1 MDEPVLPPS
10 TFTPLKKEDFT
21 WTDSI
26 MLLPISILFVLP
38 LSFFN
43 ALSHPGGYQKLIPQ
57 LLIPEEKR
65 LSVKCN
71 IVESLFV

>member
-1 MDEPVLPPS
+1 MNEPILPPS

-26 MLLPISILFVLP
+26 TLLPISVIFVLP
-38 LSFFN
+38 LYLFN

-71 IVESLFV
+71 IFESVFV